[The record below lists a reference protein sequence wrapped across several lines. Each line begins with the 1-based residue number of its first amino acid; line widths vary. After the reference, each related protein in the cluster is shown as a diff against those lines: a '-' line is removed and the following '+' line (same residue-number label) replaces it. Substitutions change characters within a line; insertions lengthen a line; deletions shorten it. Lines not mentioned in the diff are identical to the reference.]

1 MSNGSTAGVNG
12 KPAKKSL
19 SDQLDRLGPGI
30 DDLSDGLNEAV
41 IHVVKQAVTAAVQQA
56 VEGVLQALLSNP
68 ELLRGLAAGA
78 MPAATAPVAAAEPAR
93 RLSALK
99 RFGAWVGSKLR
110 SGWKR

>member
-1 MSNGSTAGVNG
+1 MSNGSTAGLNA

-19 SDQLDRLGPGI
+19 SDQPDRLDRVI
-30 DDLSDGLNEAV
+30 DGRGEGLKEAV
-41 IHVVKQAVTAAVQQA
+41 MHVVKQAVTAAVQQA

-93 RLSALK
+93 RPSALK
-99 RFGAWVGSKLR
+99 RFGAWVGS
-110 SGWKR
+110 